1 LLKGGVEM
9 KLVIAIVHDDDAGEL
24 VKNLTK
30 SGHGVTKLATTGGFL
45 KAGNT
50 TLLIGAEDEK
60 VQDVMDIIKD
70 ICKTRKG
77 VISPPSP
84 VLGAAGVYVP
94 APMEITIGGATVF
107 VLNVE
112 QFEKI

>member
-1 LLKGGVEM
+1 M

-24 VKNLTK
+24 LRKLTK
-30 SGHGVTKLATTGGFL
+30 SGFGVTKLATTGGFL
-45 KAGNT
+45 RAGNT

-60 VQDVMDIIKD
+60 VQDIMDIIKD
-70 ICKTRKG
+70 ICKTREG
-77 VISPPSP
+77 VIAPPSP

-107 VLNVE
+107 VLNVD